1 VLIPL
6 PAIRR
11 ASPRATA
18 RHGVSLA
25 ELLVVIAVMGVAA
38 GALSRVAV
46 HQQRRYREL
55 SATMQARAQL
65 RHGAELLANEFRGL
79 SAVGGDIYP
88 GEMNDASIAVRATIG
103 SYVLCRR
110 RAPGA
115 ADVEVTSLDP
125 GDSRDGAPAPS
136 PGDSAWL
143 YDTGV
148 ALGPSD
154 DSWRAHLITDVT
166 PVAGPCAPADDSTG
180 VDESTPKGASSSVS
194 PRKRYRLSVHPPP
207 ASSLD
212 PHAPIRLFRRARY
225 ALYQSSDGEWYLG
238 YSDCRPIVRAPPCA
252 TIQPVSGPYLPYAA
266 PGSSRSS
273 GLTFSYFDT
282 AGVQTTNP
290 LLVARIDMTLRARA
304 PVGAQDMASMDISA
318 ALRNRR

>member
-1 VLIPL
+1 
-6 PAIRR
+6 
-11 ASPRATA
+11 
-18 RHGVSLA
+18 VSLV

-55 SATMQARAQL
+55 SVTVQARTQL

-88 GEMNDASIAVRATIG
+88 GEMHDASIAVRATIG
-103 SYVLCRR
+103 SYLLCGRPS
-110 RAPGA
+110 AGA
-115 ADVEVTSLDP
+115 VDVDVTSLDP
-125 GDSRDGAPAPS
+125 GGSLDGAPAPS
-136 PGDSAWL
+136 PGDSAFL

-148 ALGPSD
+148 AGGPSD
-154 DSWRAHLITDVT
+154 DSWRAHLITAVT
-166 PVAGPCAPADDSTG
+166 SVAVHCAPANDSNLA
-180 VDESTPKGASSSVS
+180 DESTSSVS
-194 PRKRYRLSVHPPP
+194 PRRTYRLSVHPSPT
-207 ASSLD
+207 SSLD
-212 PHAPIRLFRRARY
+212 PHAPVRLFRRVRY

-266 PGSSRSS
+266 PGSSKSS
-273 GLTFSYFDT
+273 GLTFSYFD
-282 AGVQTTNP
+282 AEGLETTDP
-290 LLVARIDMTLRARA
+290 LLVARIEVTLRARA
-304 PVGAQDMASMDISA
+304 PVGAQEVASMDISA